1 MTDSD
6 SDDCDDMPGLVCQT
20 NGASL
25 NTKHIQD
32 DAFDSGEE
40 MFVDSLQPALD
51 LFSSKTFR
59 TAEECMDHCK
69 EVHGL
74 DLNLLKK
81 RHSMDTFSYIRFINY
96 IREEAPSP
104 GFVMSLSSA
113 EKWSDI
119 KYMKP
124 AIGDDPLLMFNFEE
138 DLDSLGEEED
148 DENGIEI
155 DISRE
160 LNDQIANPR
169 NVFSNINI
177 SPEGED
183 SVRIPLDKFNEL
195 KIQYER
201 MTKEVQEKE
210 ARLKAVM
217 EDMTKMQSIA
227 QHLMGPST
235 TSSSGSTETTT
246 GSDLPANVSELKS
259 SSFIDGEYFSSYDHY
274 GIHHEMLS
282 DSVRTESYRDSLL
295 KNPGRLK
302 DAAVLDIGCGTGI
315 LSMFAAQAGAKTVV
329 GVDCSQIIY
338 SAMDIIRENGLE
350 DRVKLCK
357 GKLEEIELPVEKFD
371 IIVSEWMGYFLLYE
385 GMLDTVIT
393 ARDKYLAPGGTV
405 LPNRCTLDI
414 CAVADHERY
423 DSYVGKFWSEV
434 YGLKMNCM
442 RKPILEEA
450 SIEVIPGRVVVSD
463 NITVLDLDLNTCNIG
478 DTQFSA
484 KFDLRI
490 SQDSKLTGLCG
501 YFDIFFDLPE
511 SPVRFSTGPQSKPTH
526 WKQTIFY
533 LPEKMAVKKD
543 QILNC
548 SISSKRMKTDVRALK
563 VSLTINEKTY
573 RYIVD

>member
-40 MFVDSLQPALD
+40 MFVDSLQAALD

-169 NVFSNINI
+169 NVFSNINT

-227 QHLMGPST
+227 QHLMAPST

-246 GSDLPANVSELKS
+246 GSDLPDNVSELKS
-259 SSFIDGEYFSSYDHY
+259 SSFIDGEYF
-274 GIHHEMLS
+274 
-282 DSVRTESYRDSLL
+282 
-295 KNPGRLK
+295 
-302 DAAVLDIGCGTGI
+302 
-315 LSMFAAQAGAKTVV
+315 
-329 GVDCSQIIY
+329 
-338 SAMDIIRENGLE
+338 
-350 DRVKLCK
+350 KLCK

-463 NITVLDLDLNTCNIG
+463 NITVLDLDLNTCSIG

-484 KFDLRI
+484 NFDLRI
-490 SQDSKLTGLCG
+490 SQDSELTGLCG

-511 SPVRFSTGPQSKPTH
+511 SPVMFSTGPQSRPTH